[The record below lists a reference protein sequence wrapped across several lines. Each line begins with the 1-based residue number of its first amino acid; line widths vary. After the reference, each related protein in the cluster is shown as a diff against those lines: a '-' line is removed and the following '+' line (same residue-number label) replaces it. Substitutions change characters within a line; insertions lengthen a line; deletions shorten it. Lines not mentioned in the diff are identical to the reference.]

1 MSISSSI
8 CAEISAANNIR
19 EDKDRDRKDIKE
31 AMRLQGSGDNNGR
44 SMCGSYTH
52 VGVDTAK
59 DKRSEFRRVSKRKE
73 FGNDIRKIRQHEVQV
88 RESEILV

>member
-52 VGVDTAK
+52 VAVDTAK

-88 RESEILV
+88 WE